1 MKGFPKRIKTKQDF
15 KNLFSMQEF
24 KLLALTELKRVKE
37 LKDDTITK
45 ATTQKDPEGP
55 ESEWNTIAVTNP
67 YPKWKELGFKSKQEV
82 TDLISTGEIITK
94 WQIKS

>member
-15 KNLFSMQEF
+15 KNLLSMQEF

-45 ATTQKDPEGP
+45 ATTQKDPEDP
-55 ESEWNTIAVTNP
+55 ESEWNTITVTNP
-67 YPKWKELGFKSKQEV
+67 YPKWKELKFKSKQEV
-82 TDLISTGEIITK
+82 TDLISTEEIITK
-94 WQIKS
+94 